1 MKEKLS
7 QLYNTL
13 ALIETKGDG
22 TLLMADCLKFLGQ
35 CINECEQHEV
45 EMEELETATE

>member
-13 ALIETKGDG
+13 ALIETKGTG
-22 TLLMADCLKFLGQ
+22 TLLMADCLKFLGE
-35 CINECEQHEV
+35 CINECNDS
-45 EMEELETATE
+45 EEKEK